1 MEYLGKVRLNL
12 HQITSKLS
20 RVQVRGRVWV
30 NVKF

>member
-12 HQITSKLS
+12 TSNLS
-20 RVQVRGRVWV
+20 GVQVRGRVWV